1 MTIKERHDEV
11 TKIIAEFKV
20 LHEKYFPPGRA
31 LNDEE
36 WQKCIDNFLSAT
48 DQWKGTNLEQFAG
61 DISMAFLDDIERVH
75 KAWEK
80 RRGYEI
86 QEAKQE

>member
-1 MTIKERHDEV
+1 MKVSQRHGEINNILA
-11 TKIIAEFKV
+11 KMKV
-20 LHEKYFPPGRA
+20 LHEKHFPVGRP
-31 LNDEE
+31 LTDEE
-36 WQKCIDNFLSAT
+36 WQKCIDDFLST
-48 DQWKGTNLEQFAG
+48 TEQWKGTNLEQFAG